1 MVVAF
6 AEIAEYQYEEKDVE
20 KCIKVNHSTAKKKKQ
35 DNCTTNAQFTM
46 YDRIFKKKP
55 NTMSM
60 EWGRDFLRIFHPLQW
75 KVHNRNLCMV
85 RSWFNDTKDEKVN
98 VFFNANLR
106 EQKEVVHIVKQF
118 ISNREPTLV
127 ALLFMENG
135 TTTCMRWK
143 VEDIYEWYKEHKHYI
158 SNKAEKVR
166 LTNKLVSF
174 FFLFL

>member
-1 MVVAF
+1 
-6 AEIAEYQYEEKDVE
+6 
-20 KCIKVNHSTAKKKKQ
+20 
-35 DNCTTNAQFTM
+35 
-46 YDRIFKKKP
+46 
-55 NTMSM
+55 
-60 EWGRDFLRIFHPLQW
+60 
-75 KVHNRNLCMV
+75 MV

-98 VFFNANLR
+98 VFLNANLR

-118 ISNREPTLV
+118 ISDREPTLA

-158 SNKAEKVR
+158 SNKAVKVK

-174 FFLFL
+174 LFFSFLPSFIISIARWVI